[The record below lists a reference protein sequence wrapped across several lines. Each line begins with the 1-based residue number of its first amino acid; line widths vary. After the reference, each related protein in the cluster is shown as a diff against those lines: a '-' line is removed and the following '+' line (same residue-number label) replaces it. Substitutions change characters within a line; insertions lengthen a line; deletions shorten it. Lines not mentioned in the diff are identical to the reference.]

1 MHITNVT
8 GSAGIAIIVAVFAP
22 LIGFHFAVS
31 KVQQYSN
38 VEWKPTRT
46 VKLLP

>member
-8 GSAGIAIIVAVFAP
+8 GSAGIVIIVAVFAQ

-31 KVQQYSN
+31 KVQHSN
-38 VEWKPTRT
+38 VEWNSRRT
-46 VKLLP
+46 TELRH